1 MSKILPDVIKDILES
16 HGALIE
22 PKDNN
27 CMEAIIPP
35 EVSQALR
42 VPEFSRLCFSSEALN
57 DNSIYAS
64 YESDFFHSIGDL
76 IKNKG
81 RFAVIAFDPVNP
93 NPEKLLKIIND
104 KIILSNAVF
113 RLQNKTEIKNVSYLL
128 IYFKYTALSD
138 DKHEGIIPVLINNMN
153 FFVTPFENGLDE
165 FTDRIKKA
173 DFKNAVS
180 DIEFKA
186 LKSALTAGNK
196 IAGEKLKDFI
206 KSLERRLNRDT
217 KRIHEYYHS
226 LKHETVKAMEK
237 KTEKE
242 EKDKFE
248 KKLDAIEIE
257 KKWKIQDIIS
267 RYALSIKLEPVCIVR
282 IETKTLVFPI
292 NIKRRL
298 ASREFPIIYNPLS
311 RRLDIL
317 PCESCFYPSGANYIC
332 DDKLHIVCSDCFK
345 SCPHC
350 GKQYCPVCHK
360 NSCPKC
366 AESIN
371 G

>member
-1 MSKILPDVIKDILES
+1 MSKILPNVIKDILES

-27 CMEAIIPP
+27 CIEAIIPP
-35 EVSQALR
+35 AVSKTLR
-42 VPEFSRLCFSSEALN
+42 VPEFSRLCFLSDTLRN
-57 DNSIYAS
+57 NSIYAS
-64 YESDFFHSIGDL
+64 YESDFFHSIGEL

-81 RFAVIAFDPVNP
+81 RFAAIVFDLVSP
-93 NPEKLLKIIND
+93 NPEKLLKLIND

-113 RLQNKTEIKNVSYLL
+113 RLQDKPEIKKVSYLL

-138 DKHEGIIPVLINNMN
+138 DKHEGIMPVLINNMN
-153 FFVTPFENGLDE
+153 LFAMPFENSLDE
-165 FTDRIKKA
+165 FTDRIKEA
-173 DFKNAVS
+173 DLKNAVS
-180 DIEFKA
+180 DIEFNKA
-186 LKSALTAGNK
+186 IKSASIAGNK

-226 LKHETVKAMEK
+226 LKHETEKAMDK
-237 KTEKE
+237 KTKKE
-242 EKDKFE
+242 EKDKFG
-248 KKLDAIEIE
+248 KKLDAIETE
-257 KKWKIQDIIS
+257 KKWKIQDLIS
-267 RYALSIKLEPVCIVR
+267 RYALSIKLEPVCIVS

-311 RRLDIL
+311 RHLDTL
-317 PCESCFYPSGANYIC
+317 PCESCFYPSGTSYIC

-345 SCPHC
+345 ACPHC

-366 AESIN
+366 KNSN
-371 G
+371 K